1 MISLVTEY
9 PIWLSILCIA
19 LGVLYAYLLYGK
31 QVSYEGLP
39 KGFKYFMTAGRA
51 VVVSIISFLLLS
63 PLIKTVLRTVE
74 KPLVVIAQDN
84 SSSIGSLK
92 DSAFLKN
99 EFQQQLKALKD
110 ELSDKYEV
118 RTYLFGSD
126 IHEEMSPDF
135 GDKASNMEVLFEELE
150 NRYANR
156 NLGAVIISSDGLYN
170 EGENPLYES
179 NALKCPVYTVA
190 LGDTTVRKDL
200 ILSRV
205 NHNKTVYSGNSFP
218 LEIVMQARMLKGRTA
233 KLMVEHNNNTVY
245 EQNIEILSSG
255 FSKSIPL
262 QLKAE
267 GTGTLHYIV
276 KLLPL
281 EDEIS
286 LVNNVQHVFIDVITN
301 RQKVLIL
308 ADAPHPDISALR
320 QTIEKNESY
329 EAEFSLIGDWSKT
342 IAGYNLLILH
352 QLPSSTN
359 NNAWQKIMNEL
370 QKSDVSR
377 LFVCGN
383 NTNFNAFNSAQK
395 VMGIS
400 GVRPKFNE
408 VIPAYNKEFALFNL
422 SEDAKKA
429 FAYFSPLQV
438 PFGNIQISN
447 GATVFCNQKLGVVTT
462 DQALIAFNELNG
474 VKEGIILG
482 EGIWRWKLS
491 NYQQLQ
497 NHEAFEEIFGKII
510 QYFSVK
516 TDKRLFRVNYQNTYK
531 EGDNIEM
538 DAVLY
543 NDSYEPIVDPDI
555 RINIMNEAGKS
566 FGYQFSKNESAY
578 FLNIPGLPIGNYR
591 FEASTKVG
599 NKTLKE
605 NGSFTVKQVNIEAL
619 NTTAD
624 HQLLNAIAQKTG
636 GKMVFPQ
643 QLNQLAALIQNKE
656 EIVPVSYT
664 EEKLQDLVNLKWV
677 FFLLI
682 SLLTAEWFL
691 RKRFGGY

>member
-1 MISLVTEY
+1 M
-9 PIWLSILCIA
+9 
-19 LGVLYAYLLYGK
+19 
-31 QVSYEGLP
+31 
-39 KGFKYFMTAGRA
+39 
-51 VVVSIISFLLLS
+51 SFLLLS

-74 KPLVVIAQDN
+74 KPLIVIAQDN

-92 DSAFLKN
+92 DSSYLKS

-118 RTYLFGSD
+118 RSYLFGSD
-126 IHEEMSPDF
+126 IKEEMPPDF
-135 GDKASNMEVLFEELE
+135 RDKASNMQVLFEELA

-179 NALKCPVYTVA
+179 NTLKCPVYTVA

-200 ILSRV
+200 ILSKV
-205 NHNKTVYSGNSFP
+205 NHNKTVYQGNSFP
-218 LEIVMQARMLKGRTA
+218 LEIIMQARMLKGKTA
-233 KLMVEHNNNTVY
+233 KLLVESNGQTVY
-245 EQNIEILSSG
+245 EQNIGILSSG
-255 FSKSIPL
+255 FSKSIAL

-281 EDEIS
+281 EEEIS
-286 LVNNVQHVFIDVITN
+286 VLNNTQHVFIDVITN
-301 RQKVLIL
+301 KQKVLIL

-329 EAEFSLIGDWSKT
+329 EADFSLLSEWSKPMS
-342 IAGYNLLILH
+342 GYNLVVLH
-352 QLPSSTN
+352 QLPANGNS
-359 NNAWQKIMNEL
+359 NAWQKVMTEL
-370 QKSDVSR
+370 QQSDISR
-377 LFVCGN
+377 LFICGN
-383 NTNFNAFNSAQK
+383 NSNFNVFNTSQK
-395 VMGIS
+395 VIS
-400 GVRPKFNE
+400 ITGVRPKFNE
-408 VIPAYNKEFALFNL
+408 VLPAFNKEFALFTL
-422 SEDAKKA
+422 SEEAKKA
-429 FAYFSPLQV
+429 FSYFAPLQV
-438 PFGNIQISN
+438 PFGNIEISN
-447 GATVFCNQKLGVVTT
+447 GAAICCSQKLGVVTT
-462 DQALIAFNELNG
+462 EQPLIAFSELNG

-482 EGIWRWKLS
+482 EGIWRWKIS
-491 NYQQLQ
+491 NYQQAQ
-497 NHEAFEEIFGKII
+497 NHDAFEEIFGKII
-510 QYFSVK
+510 QYLSVK
-516 TDKRLFRVNYQNTYK
+516 TDKRLFRINYQNTYK
-531 EGDNIEM
+531 EGDDIEM

-543 NDSYEPIVDPDI
+543 NDSYEPIVEPDI

-578 FLNIPGLPIGNYR
+578 FLNIPGLPVGNYR

-599 NKTLKE
+599 SKTLKE
-605 NGSFTVKQVNIEAL
+605 NGTFNVKQVNIEAL

-624 HQLLNAIAQKTG
+624 HQLLNAIAHKSG
-636 GKMVFPQ
+636 GQMLFPQ
-643 QLNQLAALIQNKE
+643 QLKQLTALLEKKE

-664 EEKLQDLVNLKWV
+664 QEKLQDLVNLKWV